1 VRGWGFRVW
10 GEGGGEGEVT
20 DAGTEGMR
28 LTYAEEELLCA
39 FEASGSEEGVGTG
52 LEHHGRAVR
61 NR

>member
-1 VRGWGFRVW
+1 MGR
-10 GEGGGEGEVT
+10 GGGEGEVT
-20 DAGTEGMR
+20 DAGTEGRR